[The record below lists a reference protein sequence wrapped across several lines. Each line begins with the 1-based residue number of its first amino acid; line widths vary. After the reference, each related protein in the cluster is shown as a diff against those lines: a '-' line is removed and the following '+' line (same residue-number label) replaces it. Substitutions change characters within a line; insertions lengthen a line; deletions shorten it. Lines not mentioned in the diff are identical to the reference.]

1 MVAPMLLY
9 LILTHA
15 HQRSEGPAETS
26 RPLRSSSRRTLED
39 REKQQQRRVVSAA
52 TEERDKRR
60 VVSTA
65 ADERDKQQRRVVSA
79 AAEERDKRRV
89 VSNAGGPPK
98 RRDAAAVK
106 ETGATISDVTANGR
120 TIGSLVDELR

>member
-1 MVAPMLLY
+1 MLLY

-39 REKQQQRRVVSAA
+39 RDKQQQRRVVSAA
-52 TEERDKRR
+52 T
-60 VVSTA
+60 
-65 ADERDKQQRRVVSA
+65 
-79 AAEERDKRRV
+79 EERDKRRV

-120 TIGSLVDELR
+120 TIGSLVEELR

>member
-39 REKQQQRRVVSAA
+39 REKQRRVVSAT
-52 TEERDKRR
+52 TEEREKRR
-60 VVSTA
+60 FVSTA
-65 ADERDKQQRRVVSA
+65 AEERDKQQRRVVSA

>member
-39 REKQQQRRVVSAA
+39 REKQRRVVSAT
-52 TEERDKRR
+52 TEERETRR
-60 VVSTA
+60 FVSTA
-65 ADERDKQQRRVVSA
+65 AEERDKQQRRVVSA